1 MDVKEKIKLSSLVI
15 YSVKSDLFKLKG
27 MQSSKLA
34 ININVK
40 AALHLSIE
48 GHIRKRCLF
57 CICVSNGKSLDLC
70 LRISV
75 SGVPLGFLR
84 T

>member
-1 MDVKEKIKLSSLVI
+1 MTYFMDVKEKRKLSSLVI
-15 YSVKSDLFKLKG
+15 YLVKSDLFKLKG

-34 ININVK
+34 INVK
-40 AALHLSIE
+40 ATLHLSTE

-57 CICVSNGKSLDLC
+57 CIGVSNGKGLDLC

-75 SGVPLGFLR
+75 FGVPWGF
-84 T
+84 

>member
-1 MDVKEKIKLSSLVI
+1 MDVKEKRKLSSLVI

-27 MQSSKLA
+27 MQCSKLA
-34 ININVK
+34 INVK
-40 AALHLSIE
+40 AALHFSIE
-48 GHIRKRCLF
+48 GHIGKRYLF
-57 CICVSNGKSLDLC
+57 CICVSNGNYKGLDRC

-75 SGVPLGFLR
+75 FGVPLVFLR

>member
-1 MDVKEKIKLSSLVI
+1 MDVKEKRKLSSLVI

-27 MQSSKLA
+27 MQCSKLA
-34 ININVK
+34 INVK
-40 AALHLSIE
+40 AALHFSIE
-48 GHIRKRCLF
+48 GHIGKRCLF
-57 CICVSNGKSLDLC
+57 CIRVSNGKGLDRC

-75 SGVPLGFLR
+75 FGVPLVFLR